1 MNIWRETRRSP
12 LQPPAKLIYRGML
25 GNALFNL
32 PAAGQVLSRPCA
44 TISARYASAA
54 TWKKRGIRR
63 DAARIAAG
71 RQSAFA
77 SSFNESPRVIFGFN
91 RFSNHDLDSE
101 TDGCKKSHFLNW
113 RKKVV
118 TVLNKY
124 PQFYVHVRVQNYYV
138 ARRCFLRTIII
149 SWLTRT

>member
-54 TWKKRGIRR
+54 TWKKRDSP

-91 RFSNHDLDSE
+91 RFDNHDLDLE
-101 TDGCKKSHFLNW
+101 TDGWQKESFLN
-113 RKKVV
+113 
-118 TVLNKY
+118 
-124 PQFYVHVRVQNYYV
+124 
-138 ARRCFLRTIII
+138 
-149 SWLTRT
+149 

>member
-54 TWKKRGIRR
+54 TWKKRDSS

-91 RFSNHDLDSE
+91 RLNNHDLDLE

-113 RKKVV
+113 CKKVV

-124 PQFYVHVRVQNYYV
+124 LQFYVHVRVQNYYV
-138 ARRCFLRTIII
+138 SHRYFLRTIII